1 MNPESREH
9 HMATPEAF
17 ADPHSCLSALADG
30 EAGALGEACAL
41 WRNDCSARARW
52 HAYHLIGDVLRSD
65 ELASPPGRDAA
76 FLDGL
81 RERLARE
88 PVPLVPV
95 AAAAHGVAGPT
106 EARSRLG
113 WRAPAAVAAGFVA
126 VAVAGVLVLLQ
137 RPADNAPAAAAPSLA
152 AAPADRPALPATA
165 PAARESRLAAA
176 SPVEPRL
183 VLSGGL
189 LRDPGLDAY
198 LRAHQA
204 ARGALPAALPGG
216 ALRNVDMI
224 MTPGMPAAAG
234 GPGASRGQGAGVP
247 LPAPALRPLA
257 SGAAR

>member
-9 HMATPEAF
+9 HMAAPEAS
-17 ADPHSCLSALADG
+17 ADHHSCLSALADG
-30 EAGALGEACAL
+30 ESGALAEACAL
-41 WRNDCSARARW
+41 WGNEHSARARW

-88 PVPLVPV
+88 PVPLAPV
-95 AAAAHGVAGPT
+95 AAAAHRVAGPT
-106 EARSRLG
+106 EVRSRLG

-126 VAVAGVLVLLQ
+126 VVGVLVLLQ
-137 RPADNAPAAAAPSLA
+137 RPADNAPAAPSLA
-152 AAPADRPALPATA
+152 AAPADRPVPLTTA
-165 PAARESRLAAA
+165 PAARENRLAAA

-189 LRDPGLDAY
+189 LRDPDLDVY

-224 MTPGMPAAAG
+224 LAPGMPAAAG
-234 GPGASRGQGAGVP
+234 GSGASRGQGAGVS
-247 LPAPALRPLA
+247 LPAPALRPLT

>member
-1 MNPESREH
+1 MNPESLEH
-9 HMATPEAF
+9 HMAAPEAS
-17 ADPHSCLSALADG
+17 ADHQSCLSALADG
-30 EAGALGEACAL
+30 EAGALAEACAL
-41 WRNDCSARARW
+41 WRNERSARARW

-88 PVPLVPV
+88 PVPLASV
-95 AAAAHGVAGPT
+95 AAAAPGVAGAA

-113 WRAPAAVAAGFVA
+113 WRAPAAVAAGFL
-126 VAVAGVLVLLQ
+126 AVAGVLVLLQ
-137 RPADNAPAAAAPSLA
+137 RPADTAPAAPSLA
-152 AAPADRPALPATA
+152 AAPADRPASPATA
-165 PAARESRLAAA
+165 AVRENRLAAA

-189 LRDPGLDAY
+189 LRDPHLDAY

-216 ALRNVDMI
+216 ALRSVDMI
-224 MTPGMPAAAG
+224 VPPDKPAAEG
-234 GPGASRGQGAGVP
+234 GPGASRGQGAGVS
-247 LPAPALRPLA
+247 LPAPAVRPLA

>member
-1 MNPESREH
+1 MNPESREQPI
-9 HMATPEAF
+9 AAPEAS
-17 ADPHSCLSALADG
+17 ADHQSCLSALADG
-30 EAGALGEACAL
+30 EAGALAEACAL
-41 WRNDCSARARW
+41 WRSERSARARW

-88 PVPLVPV
+88 PVPMSPV
-95 AAAAHGVAGPT
+95 AAAAPGVAAPAG
-106 EARSRLG
+106 ARSRLG

-126 VAVAGVLVLLQ
+126 VAGVLVLLQ
-137 RPADNAPAAAAPSLA
+137 RPAGNVPAAAAPSLA
-152 AAPADRPALPATA
+152 AAPADRPALPAAA
-165 PAARESRLAAA
+165 PAARENRLAAA
-176 SPVEPRL
+176 SPAEPRL

-189 LRDPGLDAY
+189 LRDPDLDAY

-234 GPGASRGQGAGVP
+234 RPGASRGQGAAVAP
-247 LPAPALRPLA
+247 PAPALRPLA